1 MKEAPPILATTFG
14 SRVRDL
20 RKEKGWS
27 IRVFAH
33 KAGCHWSFVGQVE
46 RGERNVSLRTVV
58 RFAYVLEVDPGDLL
72 RGMRWSETG
81 DG

>member
-1 MKEAPPILATTFG
+1 MKEAPVLAAAFG

-27 IRVFAH
+27 IRVFAS

-46 RGERNVSLRTVV
+46 RGERNVTLRTIV
-58 RFAYVLEVDPGDLL
+58 RFADVLGVDPGELL
-72 RGMRWSETG
+72 HGMRWPREG
-81 DG
+81 N